1 MDMVGTEGEVVT
13 PRRAASVVVVRDGDE
28 GVEVLLLRRTSKAAF
43 APDRFVFPGG
53 SVDDSDQRV
62 PLIGPPQVDECGRAA
77 APAEM
82 VDQVAGVVD
91 DVFVAGV
98 RETCEEALILLALD
112 SSGAPASV
120 DHARA
125 VRAAMASGA
134 SLAEA
139 FDQRALR
146 LDPASLVYHDRW
158 ITPEGAPRRFD
169 TFFYYAATPAGQ
181 ISEHDRSEAVD
192 SVWVRPNE
200 VLHSEEWTPRLL
212 PPTRYHLSLCEQHAD
227 AAAVLAAARAD
238 AVHEPVR
245 ARLVSDGAGG
255 TAVVVRP
262 GAAPVPLGA
271 LPWREPGTNEGR

>member
-1 MDMVGTEGEVVT
+1 MDTEAEIVT

-62 PLIGPPQVDECGRAA
+62 PLTGAPRVDEHGCAM
-77 APAEM
+77 APAETGEHL
-82 VDQVAGVVD
+82 AGVVD

-120 DHARA
+120 DHARG
-125 VRAAMASGA
+125 VRAALASGA

-139 FDQRALR
+139 FDQSSLR

-169 TFFYYAATPAGQ
+169 TFFYYAAAPAGQ

-200 VLHSEEWTPRLL
+200 VLQSEEWTPRLL
-212 PPTRYHLSLCEQHAD
+212 PPTRYHLSLCGRHPNS
-227 AAAVLAAARAD
+227 AAVLTAAGAD
-238 AVHEPVR
+238 AVREPVR

-255 TAVVVRP
+255 TAVMVRP

-271 LPWREPGTNEGR
+271 LPWRESETNASG

>member
-1 MDMVGTEGEVVT
+1 M
-13 PRRAASVVVVRDGDE
+13 VVVRDGTD
-28 GVEVLLLRRTSKAAF
+28 GVEVLLLRRTAKAAF

-53 SVDDSDQRV
+53 SVDDSDQRL
-62 PLIGPPQVDECGRAA
+62 PLTGPQ
-77 APAEM
+77 
-82 VDQVAGVVD
+82 QVAGVID
-91 DVFVAGV
+91 DAFVAGV
-98 RETCEEALILLALD
+98 RETCEEALILLAID
-112 SSGAPASV
+112 GAGAPASGE
-120 DHARA
+120 HARA
-125 VRAAMASGA
+125 VRAALASGA

-146 LDPASLVYHDRW
+146 LDPGSLAFHDRW

-169 TFFYYAATPAGQ
+169 TYFYYAASPPGQ
-181 ISEHDRSEAVD
+181 ISEHDQGEAVD
-192 SVWVRPNE
+192 SVWVRPAE

-227 AAAVLAAARAD
+227 AAAVLAAARAH
-238 AVHEPVR
+238 AVREPVR

-271 LPWREPGTNEGR
+271 LPWRELGTNGR

>member
-1 MDMVGTEGEVVT
+1 MEGTEGEIVT

-53 SVDDSDQRV
+53 SVEDSDQRV
-62 PLIGPPQVDECGRAA
+62 PPIGPLQVDERGQAM

-82 VDQVAGVVD
+82 VEQVAGLVD

-112 SSGAPASV
+112 ASGAPASV

-125 VRAAMASGA
+125 VRAALASGA

-139 FDQRALR
+139 FDQGELC

-169 TFFYYAATPAGQ
+169 TCFFYAAAPAGQ
-181 ISEHDRSEAVD
+181 ISEHDRSEVVD

-200 VLHSEEWTPRLL
+200 VLQSEEWTPRLL
-212 PPTRYHLSLCEQHAD
+212 PPTRHHLSLCEQYTD
-227 AAAVLAAARAD
+227 AAAVLTAARAD
-238 AVHEPVR
+238 AVREPAR

-271 LPWREPGTNEGR
+271 LPWRESGTSEGH

>member
-1 MDMVGTEGEVVT
+1 MGSEGEIVT

-62 PLIGPPQVDECGRAA
+62 PLIGAPRADEHGRAG
-77 APAEM
+77 APAETTEHL
-82 VDQVAGVVD
+82 GGLVD

-125 VRAAMASGA
+125 VRAALASGA

-139 FDQRALR
+139 FDQSSLR
-146 LDPASLVYHDRW
+146 LDPAALVYHDRW

-169 TFFYYAATPAGQ
+169 TFFYYASTPAGQ

-192 SVWVRPNE
+192 SVWVRPNQ
-200 VLHSEEWTPRLL
+200 VLQSEEWTPRLL
-212 PPTRYHLSLCEQHAD
+212 PPTRYHLSLCGQHPD
-227 AAAVLAAARAD
+227 AAAVLTAARAD
-238 AVHEPVR
+238 AVREPVR
-245 ARLVSDGAGG
+245 ARLVSDGEGG

-262 GAAPVPLGA
+262 GGAPVPLGA
-271 LPWREPGTNEGR
+271 LPWREPGTNTDG

>member
-1 MDMVGTEGEVVT
+1 MVGSEGGIVN

-28 GVEVLLLRRTSKAAF
+28 GVEVLLLRRTSTAAF

-53 SVDDSDQRV
+53 SVDDSDRRV
-62 PLIGPPQVDECGRAA
+62 PLIGRSRVDESDRAV
-77 APAEM
+77 APAEG
-82 VDQVAGVVD
+82 VGQVAGVVD

-125 VRAAMASGA
+125 VRAALASGS

-139 FDQRALR
+139 FDQLALR
-146 LDPASLVYHDRW
+146 VDPASLVYHDRW

-169 TFFYYAATPAGQ
+169 TSFYYAATPVGQ
-181 ISEHDRSEAVD
+181 ISEHDQGEAVD
-192 SVWVRPNE
+192 SAWVRPAE

-212 PPTRYHLSLCEQHAD
+212 PPTRYHLTLCEQHAE

-238 AVHEPVR
+238 AVREPVR

-255 TAVVVRP
+255 SAVVVRP

-271 LPWREPGTNEGR
+271 LPWREPGTNGR